1 MARGSRGT
9 STKALL
15 GPWLGMEERE
25 NYQTDN
31 HCSMALNV
39 DFSRGYIEARDGFN
53 PEKGTTCDRAN
64 LHVVKRNGEA
74 RFILVVGIN
83 STGDPRF
90 EVYDLE
96 TKTLSAT
103 QELSSLG
110 ESTNNPDFRCS
121 FVDTILTRDE
131 DGDGKRESPH
141 HVTLVTTKSNTY
153 IFDPKSDSTKLQ
165 KFDESK
171 DVIRINEI
179 NWGYWTTVP
188 RGSITVEHKS
198 MVFYAGFED
207 GFTVG
212 LTNPMDELQQW
223 IPEALFKFQDRS
235 TFQLGP
241 QFFAWSDPFDPFG
254 IVAYHFMG
262 VDENE
267 KITALKSFKE
277 QLVVFTE
284 NSIYIMSGATDET
297 YQLFKVVDGPG
308 CIAHGSVVEVAGALY
323 YMAKDGVYMFV
334 GEGPEGAVQKLS
346 KPIDSLFTGRHTS
359 THVGN
364 SDARNLLLNL
374 GYPFKANMQTMDRCN
389 ALHVQSR
396 NQIWW
401 SINPEG
407 VPAGQETWGLTAV
420 YDYVHQAWS
429 VYATNVLA
437 NGVRMSCMYDG
448 VTVTKGGKEEVYT
461 STSGTFKN
469 ILKYG
474 STGDYD
480 GSTAERS
487 VPMLYITGRLF
498 KNNERVMTFRP
509 VRLKM
514 LSWGKKQSSDPA
526 KWFIEGEESHADFY
540 YKDASG
546 SFQESS
552 DRQLTEG
559 TIDLHPAE
567 DMHIFYN
574 DVGTYQTVGDAN
586 TDFKYQ
592 EVDWFTSKLEN
603 ASVKSRTLRIGL
615 MSGYGSSVRS
625 GELVVQGLLVD
636 ADSGDSR

>member
-1 MARGSRGT
+1 MARGSKGI

-39 DFSRGYIEARDGFN
+39 DFSRGYIEARDGFSR
-53 PEKGTTCDRAN
+53 EVLTRCDRAN

-74 RFILVVGIN
+74 RFILVVGID
-83 STGDPRF
+83 STFHPVF

-96 TKTLSAT
+96 TKTLSNT
-103 QELSSLG
+103 FELVTLG
-110 ESTNNPDFRCS
+110 ESRNQPEFRCS

-153 IFDPKSDSTKLQ
+153 IFDPKSDKTALQ
-165 KFDESK
+165 KFDETK

-179 NWGYWTTVP
+179 NWGYWTTTP
-188 RGSITVEHKS
+188 RGGISMEHKS
-198 MVFYAGFED
+198 MVFYAGFEE

-212 LTNPMDELQQW
+212 LTSPMDELQQY
-223 IPEALFKFQDRS
+223 IPEALFMFQDRS
-235 TFQLGP
+235 TFQIGP

-267 KITALKSFKE
+267 RITALKSFKE

-284 NSIYIMSGATDET
+284 SSIYILSGSTDET
-297 YQLFKVVDGPG
+297 YQLFKVVEGPG
-308 CIAHGSVVEVAGALY
+308 CISHNSVVEVAGALY

-346 KPIDSLFTGRHTS
+346 KPIDSLFTGKHTS
-359 THVGN
+359 THIGD
-364 SDARNLLLNL
+364 SDAQSLLHNL
-374 GYPFKANMQTMDRCN
+374 GHPFKVNTQTMDRCN
-389 ALHVQSR
+389 GLHVQSR

-401 SINPEG
+401 SLNPEG
-407 VPAGQETWGLTAV
+407 VPAGSETWGLTLV

-429 VYATNVLA
+429 IYATNVLA
-437 NGVRMSCMYDG
+437 NGVYMPCMYDG
-448 VTVTKGGKEEVYT
+448 VVVTKGGKEEVYT
-461 STSGTFKN
+461 STSGPVAN

-474 STGDYD
+474 STGDSNGD
-480 GSTAERS
+480 AAERS
-487 VPMLYITGRLF
+487 VPMLYITGRIF

-514 LSWGKKQSSDPA
+514 LSWGKTQSSDPA
-526 KWFIEGEESHADFY
+526 KWFIEGEESHADHYF
-540 YKDASG
+540 KDAAG
-546 SFQESS
+546 AFQESTG
-552 DRQLTEG
+552 RQLTEG
-559 TIDLHPAE
+559 TVDLHPAE
-567 DMHIFYN
+567 DMQFFYN
-574 DVGTYQTVGDAN
+574 DVGTYQTGGGAN

-603 ASVKSRTLRIGL
+603 GSVKSRTLRIGL
-615 MSGYGSSVRS
+615 MSGYGSAVRS

-636 ADSGDSR
+636 TDSGDSR